1 MHLRK
6 CLHRLQGV
14 SKIFQ
19 TDVISCVRTNFL
31 FLKKVLLESF
41 SLAHLAPELLSLHVL
56 VYIISMIYYEHILV
70 SCFEFVGY
78 RSEDELL
85 FNVTG
90 FLSADKQIK
99 VYMIC
104 MHFRQKKV
112 CGSPRAKQ
120 NQQKDVM
127 CWKAPRHAEQE
138 GEGEISLAH
147 SAINGFFSCIRLYQR
162 LTVFLTSSY
171 YEVLFIYI

>member
-19 TDVISCVRTNFL
+19 TDVISCVCTDFL
-31 FLKKVLLESF
+31 FLQKVLLKSF
-41 SLAHLAPELLSLHVL
+41 SLVL
-56 VYIISMIYYEHILV
+56 FRNHTCTPNRVVECARVVRITSMIYYEHILV
-70 SCFEFVGY
+70 LWFEFVGY
-78 RSEDELL
+78 RNEDEVL

-99 VYMIC
+99 VYIIC

-120 NQQKDVM
+120 NQQKGVM

-138 GEGEISLAH
+138 GEGEISCAH
-147 SAINGFFSCIRLYQR
+147 SAINGFFRRIIVS
-162 LTVFLTSSY
+162 
-171 YEVLFIYI
+171 EVESFPYKQLL